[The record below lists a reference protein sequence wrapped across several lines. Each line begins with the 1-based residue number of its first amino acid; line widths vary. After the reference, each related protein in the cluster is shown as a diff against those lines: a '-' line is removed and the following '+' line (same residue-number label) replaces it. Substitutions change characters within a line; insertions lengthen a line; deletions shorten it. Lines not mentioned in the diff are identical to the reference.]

1 MIDFVRG
8 QLAERRENV
17 AVVDVGG
24 VGYAVLL
31 PAFVASTLADKE
43 PGDDVRLVTYYH
55 VSEKQPRPLLIG
67 FNREFERD
75 FFEEFLSVS
84 GIGPARAARAL
95 AFSVSTIAD
104 AIERAD
110 KALLARLE
118 GIGPRTAD
126 KIIATLRGRV
136 GKYALA
142 QDEHIGA
149 GPAPQPVRSEVE
161 HEALAILV
169 QLGHK
174 RPEALALIRSVTAER
189 PDITDS
195 LDLIQLIYRRQN
207 SR

>member
-1 MIDFVRG
+1 MIDYLRG
-8 QLAERRENV
+8 QLAEQRENV
-17 AVVDVGG
+17 AIVDVGG
-24 VGYAVLL
+24 VGYSVLL
-31 PAFVASTLADKE
+31 PAFVASTLADKA

-84 GIGPARAARAL
+84 GIGPSRAARAL
-95 AFSVSTIAD
+95 AYSVSTIAG

-110 KALLARLE
+110 KAMLSRLE

-126 KIIATLRGRV
+126 KIIATLRGKV

-142 QDEHIGA
+142 QDEHIDA
-149 GPAPQPVRSEVE
+149 AAAPQPTQSAVE
-161 HEALAILV
+161 HEVLAILV

-174 RPEALALIRSVTAER
+174 RPEALKLIREVTAEY
-189 PDITDS
+189 PTVTDS
-195 LDLIQLIYRRQN
+195 MELIQLIYRRQIG
-207 SR
+207 S

>member
-1 MIDFVRG
+1 MIDYVRG
-8 QLAERRENV
+8 QLAERRDNW
-17 AVVDVGG
+17 AVVDVAG

-31 PAFVASTLADKE
+31 PAFVAATLADKE
-43 PGDDVRLVTYYH
+43 PGDDVKLVTYYH
-55 VSEKQPRPLLIG
+55 VSEKQPRPTLIG

-75 FFEEFLSVS
+75 FFEEFLSVA

-95 AFSVSTIAD
+95 AYSVSTIAD

-110 KALLARLE
+110 RQLLARLE

-142 QDEHIGA
+142 QDEHIA
-149 GPAPQPVRSEVE
+149 ASAPQPTQSEVE

-174 RPEALALIRSVTAER
+174 RPEALKMTRAVLADHPEV
-189 PDITDS
+189 TDS
-195 LDLIQLIYRRQN
+195 LELIQLIYQR
-207 SR
+207 